1 MVAEVDKSKVA
12 SQVIDFATGLAK
24 SGLSRLLSF
33 FDIIPNIASGF
44 KGFLSFLKGIDFK
57 SPTLD
62 PILAQAGETLGGLEQ
77 KVTGIQKSAE
87 ASVAEIVGD
96 VGRRTAKNFGIKVEP
111 ASEAVAAAPAAT
123 PPSPVNPAA
132 KGVG

>member
-12 SQVIDFATGLAK
+12 AQVIDFVTGLAK
-24 SGLSRLLSF
+24 SGLSRLLSI
-33 FDIIPNIASGF
+33 FDIIPNISSGF
-44 KGFLSFLKGIDFK
+44 KGFVSFLKEIDFK
-57 SPTLD
+57 SPTLE
-62 PILAQAGETLGGLEQ
+62 PLLAQAGETLSGLEQ

-87 ASVAEIVGD
+87 TSVAALVGD
-96 VGRRTAKNFGIKVEP
+96 VGRKAAQSYGIKVEP

-123 PPSPVNPAA
+123 PPSPATPAA